1 MGIMGALTPDYDQV
15 AKVTILP
22 RSNGAGGFTLFA
34 PSEERMSS
42 GLYSKRYLQGQL
54 AVALAGRVVEE
65 LVYGEELITTGA
77 SGDLQQVG
85 NIARRMVTQWGYN
98 EKLGLSAWEMEGGS
112 GGFGPQ
118 AASPETE
125 AMIDEEITKLVAQ
138 AYEHCKATLAANRDI
153 WEELTD
159 MLIEKETVD
168 YVEMEAL
175 IKKYYPDGLGDEKI
189 PMPAAAKLM

>member
-1 MGIMGALTPDYDQV
+1 MGALTPDYDQV

-42 GLYSKRYLQGQL
+42 GLYSKRYLEGQL

-65 LVYGEELITTGA
+65 LVYGVELITTGA
-77 SGDLQQVG
+77 SGDLQQVQS
-85 NIARRMVTQWGYN
+85 IARRMVTQWGYSMD
-98 EKLGLSAWEMEGGS
+98 KLGAAAWEMPDGA

-118 AASPETE
+118 AASPDTE
-125 AMIDEEITKLVAQ
+125 AKIDEEITKLVAK
-138 AYEHCKATLAANRDI
+138 AYEHCKATLLANRDI

-168 YVEMEAL
+168 YNELEAL
-175 IKKYYPDGLGDEKI
+175 IKRYYPDGL
-189 PMPAAAKLM
+189 PAKGVPTPA

>member
-1 MGIMGALTPDYDQV
+1 
-15 AKVTILP
+15 
-22 RSNGAGGFTLFA
+22 
-34 PSEERMSS
+34 MSS

-118 AASPETE
+118 ALAG
-125 AMIDEEITKLVAQ
+125 DRGNDRRGDHLVAQ
-138 AYEHCKATLAANRDI
+138 AYEHCNATLAANRDI